1 MDADSLMVVATRE
14 SDNNLSCEIPNPR
27 SDSISANSHLCS
39 DWCIDVCG
47 WHIGRPITN
56 TIHTAMV
63 TRTLHHVF
71 GKRI

>member
-1 MDADSLMVVATRE
+1 MDWKTRVVVTTRE
-14 SDNNLSCEIPNPR
+14 SDKNLSCQVSNTDNRYR
-27 SDSISANSHLCS
+27 STNSHLCS

-47 WHIGRPITN
+47 WNIGRPITN